1 MHHNLDLL
9 VNLAAVLCVA
19 FLGGYVA
26 RRLGAPTLAGYL
38 VAGLA
43 IGPFT
48 PGFVG
53 DIEDIRQLAELGVI
67 FMMFGVGLHFSL
79 GDLWEVRA
87 VAVPGAI
94 AQITIATGLTWLV
107 TSVWDWS
114 TSAGLV
120 VGLALSIASTVVLLR
135 GLTDNGLLNT
145 IHGKVAVGWL
155 VLEDLAT
162 VAILVVLP
170 ALALGTGNPVVA
182 VVVALLKTAAFSAVI
197 LMVGRRLMPWIL
209 NGISQTRSRELF
221 ILAVMAVSVGT
232 AMLAAELFGIS
243 LALGA
248 FLAGLMIGESDVS
261 HQVAAEALPF
271 QEIFAVIFFV
281 SVGMLV
287 DPATLVEN
295 AWQVIVITALII
307 VGKAVT
313 TILLGLILPARPTT
327 MLVVAAG
334 LSQIGEF
341 SFIVGTTGVSL
352 GLITNEQ
359 YGLVLA
365 GALLSIVI
373 NPFLFKLV
381 KPTENFLRT
390 IPWLWNGLT
399 WRRVEEYGP
408 VIPDMENHV
417 VVVGAGRVGTF
428 MVRVLDRLSLP
439 ILLVEQNEGPAK
451 PFAEAGIPVLYGDA
465 SNSDLLTHAQLD
477 KARSLVVTVP
487 SQSAAE
493 LIVATARQIAP
504 DLHVISR
511 ASTTAGIQR
520 LSKNGARDVI
530 HPELEGSLEIMRHTL
545 LNLNHSP
552 EQVQRYIDAVR
563 RETYY
568 SEILEGGEWLELSKL
583 LTSVGRLGLYWV
595 TVSPQSRMCG
605 KTLGEIALRTQTG
618 ASVVALVRGTEVTSN
633 PSPQEPIEA
642 GNLVALIGDPE
653 QLIAAEAA
661 LQEDS
666 VERESLK
673 PV

>member
-107 TSVWDWS
+107 TSMWDWS

-307 VGKAVT
+307 VGKAAT

-352 GLITNEQ
+352 SLITNEQ

-552 EQVQRYIDAVR
+552 E
-563 RETYY
+563 
-568 SEILEGGEWLELSKL
+568 
-583 LTSVGRLGLYWV
+583 
-595 TVSPQSRMCG
+595 
-605 KTLGEIALRTQTG
+605 
-618 ASVVALVRGTEVTSN
+618 
-633 PSPQEPIEA
+633 
-642 GNLVALIGDPE
+642 
-653 QLIAAEAA
+653 
-661 LQEDS
+661 
-666 VERESLK
+666 
-673 PV
+673 

>member
-107 TSVWDWS
+107 TSMWDWS

-307 VGKAVT
+307 VGKAAT

-352 GLITNEQ
+352 SLITNEQ

-666 VERESLK
+666 VDRGSLK

>member
-9 VNLAAVLCVA
+9 ENLAAVLCVA

-107 TSVWDWS
+107 TSMWDWS

-307 VGKAVT
+307 VGKAAT

-352 GLITNEQ
+352 SLITNEQ

-666 VERESLK
+666 VDRGSLK